1 MLLLYCMTEPTANV
15 NAPATGVRGGA
26 VTSVVEEGDAGSS
39 LRCFYSDSDLSNTS
53 QHTNQ
58 IAVDAMEFD
67 SVIRGIFKDVAV
79 IPFRFMTALNSVDEV
94 RGFLRQNGDEFAE
107 ELGKIRDKI
116 QMEVRITAK
125 SVPRT
130 PGETSSGTD
139 FLKSEQADSQAS
151 DDVAERIIAACP
163 GAKWKRKSAHDGL
176 RLYALVDREA
186 GSAGADKF
194 SAAVKKVDAGP
205 EFNLRS
211 SGPWPATEFIN
222 CYADLQ
228 ASIASA
234 AKK

>member
-1 MLLLYCMTEPTANV
+1 MLLLYCMTEPNATV
-15 NAPATGVRGGA
+15 NPPGTGVRGGA
-26 VTSVVEEGDAGSS
+26 VTSLVGEGDAGNS

-58 IAVDAMEFD
+58 IAIDAMEFD
-67 SVIRGIFKDVAV
+67 SVIRGIFKEVAV
-79 IPFRFMTALNSVDEV
+79 IPFRFMTALNSLDEV
-94 RGFLRQNGDEFAE
+94 RSFLRKNADEYAE

-125 SVPRT
+125 PAPRV
-130 PGETSSGTD
+130 PGESSGTD
-139 FLKSEQADSQAS
+139 FLKAKQADSQAS
-151 DDVAERIIAACP
+151 EEVAEKIIAACP

-186 GSAGADKF
+186 GSAGADRF
-194 SAAVKKVDAGP
+194 TEAVKKVNAGP
-205 EFNLRS
+205 DFNLRS

-228 ASIASA
+228 TSIASA